1 MTIFRRLRFTLTLL
15 TAGLLVLAGCAT
27 SVSGSGSGSG
37 VAAPSGPTGFPSSS
51 ASEPP
56 SSSPSEPPSSGTSSS
71 NTGCSADYCDDFS
84 SNSSGWATGNERH
97 FFSRYASY
105 QGGTFQM
112 GERHNSI
119 LTVPSPYDITKAA
132 HDYSVQVDFQMYLGS
147 GSADDAIYG
156 LSCWNHKT
164 GSGDSAAFLFYITKT
179 GVQIAL
185 WDNVDGSE
193 HILKKKSWS
202 DVLLPAPQANTVRVL
217 CLQRSNHGGPLA
229 VLGIS
234 VNGNQLIETYA
245 KTTKNYDWGTGDRV
259 ALLVGLTGSNVFYD
273 NFQITGD
280 CKGSYC

>member
-1 MTIFRRLRFTLTLL
+1 MTISRRLRFTLALL
-15 TAGLLVLAGCAT
+15 TAGLLVLSGCAT

-37 VAAPSGPTGFPSSS
+37 VAASSPAGF
-51 ASEPP
+51 P
-56 SSSPSEPPSSGTSSS
+56 SSSPSEPPASSPSEPASSS
-71 NTGCSADYCDDFS
+71 TPSNAGCSADFCDDFS
-84 SNSSGWATGNERH
+84 SKSSGWATGNERH

-105 QGGTFQM
+105 QGGTFEM
-112 GERHNSI
+112 GERHDSI
-119 LTVPSPYDITKAA
+119 LTVPAPYDITKAA
-132 HDYSVQVDFQMYLGS
+132 HDYSVQVDFQMYVGS
-147 GSADDAIYG
+147 GSAADAIYG

-164 GSGDSAAFLFYITKT
+164 DSGDSAAFLFYITET

-202 DVLLPAPQANTVRVL
+202 NVLLPAPKANSVRVL
-217 CLQRSNHGGPLA
+217 CLQRSNRGGPLA
-229 VLGIS
+229 ELGIS
-234 VNGNQLIETYA
+234 VNGNQLIDFYP
-245 KTTKNYDWGTGDRV
+245 KTTKNYDWGTGNRV